1 MVIGETQYSF
11 PIQRTRESVANALG
25 VFVTAWI
32 GTASE

>member
-1 MVIGETQYSF
+1 MVIDKTQYSS